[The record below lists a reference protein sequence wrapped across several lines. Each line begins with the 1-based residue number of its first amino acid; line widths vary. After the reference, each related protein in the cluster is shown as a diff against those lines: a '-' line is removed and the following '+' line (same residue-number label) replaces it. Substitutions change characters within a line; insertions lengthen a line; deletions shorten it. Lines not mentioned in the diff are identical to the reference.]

1 MAARHLAVLEAGGT
15 ESLAAYLDE
24 RYDIELDNGR
34 ADEAWAL
41 VKRAAERPDA
51 DLAVLDWCATRAT
64 SPNHEEYAF
73 ARDIWESMAERRPDL
88 ALPHIGLTIAYYK
101 LSLTAGTDAERL
113 ERIERS
119 VEAGR
124 HASQLDPLYYQTYW
138 NTFLALHRTR
148 IIERGD
154 EASMTTGDWEELLE
168 LATQSL
174 RYNGLQPE
182 TLNAAAYV
190 HVRLYEADGLAL
202 HLTQGM
208 QLIRRAIRL
217 TERVRGKCELPD
229 SDRKDLSDYYDT
241 LRDLQER
248 AGDQPGALATARKA
262 LDVLG
267 AGDPD
272 VEKRT
277 EQVTRLEGLG
287 TDGK

>member
-1 MAARHLAVLEAGGT
+1 
-15 ESLAAYLDE
+15 
-24 RYDIELDNGR
+24 
-34 ADEAWAL
+34 
-41 VKRAAERPDA
+41 
-51 DLAVLDWCATRAT
+51 
-64 SPNHEEYAF
+64 
-73 ARDIWESMAERRPDL
+73 
-88 ALPHIGLTIAYYK
+88 
-101 LSLTAGTDAERL
+101 
-113 ERIERS
+113 
-119 VEAGR
+119 
-124 HASQLDPLYYQTYW
+124 
-138 NTFLALHRTR
+138 
-148 IIERGD
+148 
-154 EASMTTGDWEELLE
+154 MTTGDWEELLE